1 MKRYSLAILLAIA
14 SIFCATGAFS
24 QSLES
29 QFAALPS
36 VKKVEVLDKG
46 QFDAK
51 YLLWFEQPVSYK
63 NPSKGTFLQRV
74 FVGDVCRD
82 SSTVF
87 VTEGY
92 NADYAT
98 RERYRDE
105 ISRLFNLNNVVV
117 EHRFFAPSAPEE
129 IDWKYL
135 TAENEARDLHRVISE
150 LKTIYPAKW
159 ISTGISKG
167 GQNCVIFRAFYPDD
181 VDFTVSY
188 VGPFCRGVEDGRHE
202 PFIAADGPDETSRAA
217 VRSFQEEFLCRRA
230 TLQPKLDS
238 LCKANGYAF
247 RVPMDEV
254 YDMCAL
260 EFSFAFWQWG
270 YPVSDIPGKD
280 AADEEYLTFLDKTSG
295 PDYWQIANPHLPFF
309 VMAAKELGYYGYDVE
324 PFKDLLTIKSAKGYL
339 HRIFLPADAKDIRFC
354 RKLSRKMER
363 FLRQNKC
370 DIIFIYGEYDPWS
383 AVRAGDRHSETN
395 HIFIQPGGSHRAR
408 ISTFEEPTRS
418 EIKSLISSWLY
429 K

>member
-14 SIFCATGAFS
+14 SIFCATGAFAE
-24 QSLES
+24 SLES

-36 VKKVEVLDKG
+36 VRKVEVLDKG

-74 FVGDVCRD
+74 FVGDICRD

-129 IDWKYL
+129 IDWKFL
-135 TAENEARDLHRVISE
+135 TAENEARDLHRIISE
-150 LKTIYPAKW
+150 LKTIYPSKW

-202 PFIAADGPDETSRAA
+202 PFIAANGPDEASRAA
-217 VRSFQEEFLCRRA
+217 VRGFQEEFLCRRT

-238 LCKANGYAF
+238 LCKANGYTF
-247 RVPMDEV
+247 RIPMEEV
-254 YDMCAL
+254 FDMSVL

-280 AADEEYLTFLDKTSG
+280 ATDEEYLAFLDKTSG
-295 PDYWQIANPHLPFF
+295 PDYWRVENPHLPFYI
-309 VMAAKELGYYGYDVE
+309 MAAKELGYYGYDIE
-324 PFKDLLTIKSAKGYL
+324 PFKDLLTIKSVKGYL
-339 HRIFLPADAKDIRFC
+339 HRIFLPADARDIRFC
-354 RKLSRKMER
+354 RRLSRKMDC
-363 FLRQNKC
+363 FLKHNKC

-408 ISTFEEPTRS
+408 ISTFAEPTQS
-418 EIKSLISSWLY
+418 EIKALISAWLY

>member
-1 MKRYSLAILLAIA
+1 MKRYSLSILLAIA

-51 YLLWFEQPVSYK
+51 YLLWFEQPVSHK

-74 FVGDVCRD
+74 FVGDICRD

-92 NADYAT
+92 NADYAM

-135 TAENEARDLHRVISE
+135 TAENEACDLHRIISE

-202 PFIAADGPDETSRAA
+202 PFIAADGPDEASRAA
-217 VRSFQEEFLCRRA
+217 VRNFQEEFLRRRA

-238 LCKANGYAF
+238 LCKANGYTF
-247 RVPMDEV
+247 RIPMEEV
-254 YDMCAL
+254 FDMSVL

-270 YPVSDIPGKD
+270 YPIDDIPGKD
-280 AADEEYLTFLDKTSG
+280 AADEEYLAFLDKTSG
-295 PDYWQIANPHLPFF
+295 PDYWRVENPHLPFYI
-309 VMAAKELGYYGYDVE
+309 MAAKELGYYGYDVE
-324 PFKDLLTIKSAKGYL
+324 PFKELLTIKSAKGYL
-339 HRIFLPADAKDIRFC
+339 HRIFLPADARDIRFC
-354 RKLSRKMER
+354 RRLSCKMDR
-363 FLRQNKC
+363 FLKHNKC

-395 HIFIQPGGSHRAR
+395 HIFIQPGGSHRTR
-408 ISTFEEPTRS
+408 ISTFEEPTQS
-418 EIKSLISSWLY
+418 EIKALISSWLY